1 MHVYKAVGLKMISAL
16 LFALMSALVRLM
28 GEVTPVGQL
37 VFFRSL
43 FAIVPVVLIY
53 AYRGELRAAI
63 YTSRPLGQLGRGT
76 LSVFG
81 MYLNFAA
88 LTRLPLADVTAIQFA
103 SPLITV
109 GLAAAILKE
118 RVRIYR
124 WSAVGVGFIGVIVML
139 IPHLDVAHYAGIAG
153 GVAAVGAMLAV
164 LAAFI
169 NAGTVIQT
177 RRLTRTETTPSI
189 VFYFSLI
196 CTIAG
201 AVTLPFAWYTPN
213 LREFAILVTL
223 GILGGLAHIVLT
235 ESYRFAS
242 ASVLAPFDYT
252 SMLWAL
258 LLGYWMFGEVPTG
271 LVFVGGAIVIAAGL
285 FVIWREHVQK
295 LRYERVPEEPP
306 API

>member
-1 MHVYKAVGLKMISAL
+1 MHLYKAIGLKVLSAL
-16 LFALMSALVRLM
+16 LFAVMSALVRLM

-43 FAIVPVVLIY
+43 FAIVPLVIIY
-53 AYRGELRAAI
+53 AYRGELRQAI
-63 YTSRPLGQLGRGT
+63 YTKKPLGQLGRGL
-76 LSVFG
+76 LSVGG
-81 MYLNFAA
+81 MYSNFAA

-109 GLAAAILKE
+109 GLAALILKE

-124 WSAVGVGFIGVIVML
+124 WSAVFVGFLGVLIML
-139 IPHLDVAHYAGIAG
+139 VPHLDPAHYTSLASA
-153 GVAAVGAMLAV
+153 AAVGAMLTV
-164 LAAFI
+164 LSAFI

-201 AVTLPFAWYTPN
+201 AATLPFAWHTPT
-213 LREFAILVTL
+213 LFEFAVLVTL
-223 GILGGLAHIVLT
+223 GILGGLAHIFLT
-235 ESYRFAS
+235 ESYRFAA
-242 ASVLAPFDYT
+242 ASVIAPFDYT

-258 LLGYWMFGEVPTG
+258 LLGYWMFGEVPTA
-271 LVFVGGAIVIAAGL
+271 LVFVGAAIVIAAGL
-285 FVIWREHVQK
+285 FVLWRERTQK

-306 API
+306 APL